1 MGGLTFAP
9 CVAISLSRTPRFL
22 HPKTAHKN
30 QAMRCDLVNLK
41 IDLNYVFQIS
51 REYWNTTDVTYGT
64 SKLYIFQTS
73 RIYYV
78 PVGPKT
84 QL

>member
-1 MGGLTFAP
+1 MGGLTSAP

-41 IDLNYVFQIS
+41 IDLNYVFHPHPL
-51 REYWNTTDVTYGT
+51 NVLFFGGGT
-64 SKLYIFQTS
+64 LNVSYIF
-73 RIYYV
+73 
-78 PVGPKT
+78 VGDLGGP
-84 QL
+84 